1 MRDLSDEPETWIE
14 TLTTGWA
21 PDVKKND
28 KMSFP
33 HLAICVMVST
43 HPGADLGGIVGVK
56 RPWKSSWKG
65 VIESL

>member
-43 HPGADLGGIVGVK
+43 HPRALISEASLVLKDPGNRLG
-56 RPWKSSWKG
+56 R
-65 VIESL
+65 ES